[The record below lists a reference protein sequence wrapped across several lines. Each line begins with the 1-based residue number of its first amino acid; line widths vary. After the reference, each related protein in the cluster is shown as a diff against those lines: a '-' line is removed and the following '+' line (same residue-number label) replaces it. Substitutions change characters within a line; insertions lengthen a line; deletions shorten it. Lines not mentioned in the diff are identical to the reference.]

1 MKNEGGGSSSSA
13 SVIPP
18 HSFDEELL
26 FAILVMLCVVAG
38 MVINTASLYSLHK
51 YNSSFHRFLKMLAVF
66 DVLVVGC
73 CLWMYS
79 LPTLSST
86 FKQVSNW
93 QKSMIDG
100 GVQSLRVAGIFMTR
114 IMIICIDADS
124 TNPHLPL

>member
-1 MKNEGGGSSSSA
+1 MKNAGGGSLSTS

-86 FKQVSNW
+86 FKQVSNL
-93 QKSMIDG
+93 QKSTIDG
-100 GVQSLRVAGIFMTR
+100 GAQSPRVAGVCARYIHDEDYDNM
-114 IMIICIDADS
+114 
-124 TNPHLPL
+124 H